1 MQLFLLAAA
10 GGAIGAGVRYLV
22 NQGFAHRG
30 LIEFPWA
37 TLTVNVVGCFL
48 MGVVVAMLAQR
59 FEGSLELRAFL
70 ATGILGGFT
79 TFSAFSLE
87 FATLFERGA
96 TTTAVTYVAAS
107 VILTLSAVFA
117 GLIVARTVLA

>member
-10 GGAIGAGVRYLV
+10 GGAIGAGARYLV
-22 NQGFAHRG
+22 NQGFARRG